1 MFIYILRAH
10 SGLCNRKKRNKQ
22 AFLNIKNDE
31 TASFYMNIFFRNLNS
46 FLMLDNREG
55 DYGER

>member
-31 TASFYMNIFFRNLNS
+31 TVSFYMNFF
-46 FLMLDNREG
+46 
-55 DYGER
+55 